1 MNAGEHV
8 GRSFSPFRRFSR
20 KALVPGGDTCDLV
33 HKFIKLSDNPLVKY
47 HIFLLAYVE
56 KKSYRSSFLVGDAMF
71 ICDKSSLIQHT
82 CTPLPRHAWSHV
94 SSSCRCRQ
102 GRKTLFFR
110 LGRKTWYRT
119 AHNGLTRHEV
129 RCPVVFLL
137 VLVQLLL

>member
-56 KKSYRSSFLVGDAMF
+56 KKSYRSSFLVGDAMLYVTSHHLSN
-71 ICDKSSLIQHT
+71 IRVLRYHVMHGHT
-82 CTPLPRHAWSHV
+82 CHLHADAGKEE
-94 SSSCRCRQ
+94 RP
-102 GRKTLFFR
+102 FF
-110 LGRKTWYRT
+110 LD
-119 AHNGLTRHEV
+119 
-129 RCPVVFLL
+129 
-137 VLVQLLL
+137 